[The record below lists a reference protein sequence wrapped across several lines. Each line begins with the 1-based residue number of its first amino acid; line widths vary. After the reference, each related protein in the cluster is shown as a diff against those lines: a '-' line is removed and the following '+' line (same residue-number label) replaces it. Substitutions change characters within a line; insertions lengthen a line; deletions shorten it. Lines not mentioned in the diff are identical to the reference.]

1 MPDFNTMTKAGIADW
16 ALRHHRVHIS
26 TAMTKPEM
34 VAEAERLDAAPP
46 APAAAADKQYM
57 VTDMRQRPVV
67 VAVNGRVHEVPV
79 GRPVPLADDVL
90 NALRD
95 AGVAIKELNE

>member
-16 ALRHHRVHIS
+16 ALRHHGTQIS
-26 TAMTKPEM
+26 TALTKPEM
-34 VAEAERLDAAPP
+34 VAEAKRLEAPLPPP
-46 APAAAADKQYM
+46 ASVASKQYM
-57 VTDMRQRPVV
+57 VTDLRQRPVV

-79 GRPVPLADDVL
+79 GRPVPIAGDVL

-95 AGVAIKELNE
+95 AGVAIKEMDG